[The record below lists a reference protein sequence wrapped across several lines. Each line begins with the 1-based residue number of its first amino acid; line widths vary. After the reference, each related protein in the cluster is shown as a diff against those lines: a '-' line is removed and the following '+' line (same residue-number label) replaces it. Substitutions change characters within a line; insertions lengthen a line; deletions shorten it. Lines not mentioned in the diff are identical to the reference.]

1 MMVSTRD
8 VLNLLR
14 AKPGR
19 FIENVAGE
27 ELPRREGDDSLVFIS
42 VNDRDYHVTVRPEQI
57 EDLQT
62 QEHVVAQSGGWV
74 SAT

>member
-8 VLNLLR
+8 ILNLLR

-19 FIENVAGE
+19 FIEDVAGE
-27 ELPRREGDDSLVFIS
+27 ELPLREGDDSLVVIS
-42 VNDRDYHVTVRPEQI
+42 VNGRDYRVTVRPEQI

-62 QEHVVAQSGGWV
+62 QGHVVARPGRWV